1 MVSFKRLKECKL
13 EEVVQVWNE
22 GFAGYFFDAT
32 MTVEMFL
39 NRLVLEDL
47 SPTLS
52 IVAYQGD
59 RPAGIVLNGIR
70 HIQGSKIA
78 WNGGTGVI
86 EEYRGKGIS
95 RALMEYTFQ
104 LYREQHVQL
113 ASLEAISENKK
124 AIRLYKGQGYETVDH
139 ILYMSTDR
147 ALPELI
153 DAGGADYAYD
163 HGTPYDVKEYA
174 ALIPWQSQWE
184 NFRRDGETV
193 LVHEDE
199 RLIAYAL
206 FRRIYNADG
215 VNNGVTV
222 AQVQILENREDQ
234 DELLRFLLS
243 KTLHPER
250 ASYKRTLP
258 VLASNSLLLHTL
270 QTLGFEQT
278 LSQVWMTRT
287 FS

>member
-1 MVSFKRLKECKL
+1 MVSFKRLNECKL
-13 EEVVQVWNE
+13 DEVVQVWNE
-22 GFAGYFFDAT
+22 GFTGYFFDAT

-39 NRLVLEDL
+39 NRLVLEGL

-52 IVAYQGD
+52 IAAYQGD
-59 RPAGIVLNGIR
+59 RPVGIVLNGIR

-95 RALMEYTFQ
+95 RALMDHTLQ
-104 LYREQHVQL
+104 LYRDEHVQL
-113 ASLEAISENKK
+113 ASLEAISENEK
-124 AIRLYKGQGYETVDH
+124 AIRLYKRKGYETVDH

-147 ALPELI
+147 TLPELI
-153 DAGGADYAYD
+153 DAGGADYAYH
-163 HGTPYDVKEYA
+163 HGTPHDVKEYA
-174 ALIPWQSQWE
+174 AIIPWQSQWE

-193 LVHEDE
+193 LVHENE
-199 RLIAYAL
+199 RLIGYAL
-206 FRRIYNADG
+206 FRRTYNADG

-222 AQVQILENREDQ
+222 AQVQVLENREDQ
-234 DELLRFLLS
+234 NQLLRFLLS

-250 ASYKRTLP
+250 VSYKRTLP
-258 VLASNSLLLHTL
+258 VLASNPLLLQTL

-278 LSQVWMTRT
+278 LSQVWMTQT
-287 FS
+287 L